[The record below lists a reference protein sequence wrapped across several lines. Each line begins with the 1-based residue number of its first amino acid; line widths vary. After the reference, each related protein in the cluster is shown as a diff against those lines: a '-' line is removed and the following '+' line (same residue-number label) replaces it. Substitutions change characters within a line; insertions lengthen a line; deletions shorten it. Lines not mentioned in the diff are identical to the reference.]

1 MTTLMTKFICM
12 QKTKDLNKSK
22 YQFLIKKGEDAGKK
36 HLNDP
41 KIFIEYTN
49 ITDDVYNN
57 INYYIP
63 KRKRKLLVVF
73 DDMIVA
79 IMANKNFPAI
89 IRELYITAWKK
100 EFSSFWKG
108 QKRSFFLLVF
118 VRSFFHCIMF
128 ISYFLNFPSI
138 KNVRTQYLSANAYSC
153 VNMKFSYLIDGH
165 NN

>member
-1 MTTLMTKFICM
+1 MTKFICM

-22 YQFLIKKGEDAGKK
+22 YQFLIKKREDAGKK

-79 IMANKNFPAI
+79 IMADKNFPAI
-89 IRELYITAWKK
+89 IRELYITA
-100 EFSSFWKG
+100 
-108 QKRSFFLLVF
+108 
-118 VRSFFHCIMF
+118 
-128 ISYFLNFPSI
+128 
-138 KNVRTQYLSANAYSC
+138 
-153 VNMKFSYLIDGH
+153 
-165 NN
+165 